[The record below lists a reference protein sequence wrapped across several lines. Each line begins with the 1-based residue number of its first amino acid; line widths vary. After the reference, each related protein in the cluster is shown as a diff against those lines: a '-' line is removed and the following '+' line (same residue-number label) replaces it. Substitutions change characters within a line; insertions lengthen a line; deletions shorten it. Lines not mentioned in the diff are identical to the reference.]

1 MVWWCCTQ
9 HRSEIIAPVRVL
21 LDEAQSYQPLT
32 PKIERVH
39 ASALAA
45 LRAGLESFELSALA
59 YETGDVE
66 LLNQAEAKRGE
77 GNRYW
82 AEWVSRAA
90 ELAE

>member
-1 MVWWCCTQ
+1 M
-9 HRSEIIAPVRVL
+9 
-21 LDEAQSYQPLT
+21 
-32 PKIERVH
+32 H

-45 LRAGLESFELSALA
+45 LRAGLESFEWFALA

-66 LLNQAEAKRGE
+66 LLNEAKAKRGE
-77 GNRYW
+77 ANRHW